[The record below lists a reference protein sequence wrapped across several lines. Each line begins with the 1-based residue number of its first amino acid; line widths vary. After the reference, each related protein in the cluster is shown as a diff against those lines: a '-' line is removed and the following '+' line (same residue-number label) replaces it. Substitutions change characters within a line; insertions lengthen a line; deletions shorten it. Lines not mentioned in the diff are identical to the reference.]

1 MSLIKKITK
10 KVEYQIQNLITK
22 KKTDFYKTHRRQ
34 KMNKPKELR
43 KTLKPIGSPS
53 KAVTASNICLKG
65 KNGKAFERTKKCF
78 IFKNSFSSLVQ
89 NLVSK
94 LPPRYDIFTESKVAS
109 YYDNTAVPKDLNLQF

>member
-1 MSLIKKITK
+1 MNNK
-10 KVEYQIQNLITK
+10 EP
-22 KKTDFYKTHRRQ
+22 RR
-34 KMNKPKELR
+34 
-43 KTLKPIGSPS
+43 TLKPIGSPS

-94 LPPRYDIFTESKVAS
+94 LPPPYNIFTESKVTS
-109 YYDNTAVPKDLNLQF
+109 HYDNTAVPKGLNLQF